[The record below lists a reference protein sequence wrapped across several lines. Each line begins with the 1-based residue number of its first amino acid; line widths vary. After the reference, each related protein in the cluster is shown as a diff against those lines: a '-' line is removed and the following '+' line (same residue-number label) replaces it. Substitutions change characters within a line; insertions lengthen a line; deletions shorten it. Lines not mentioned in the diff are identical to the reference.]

1 MSSLHFVRHAQA
13 SLFSKDYDQL
23 SEHGLRQSALLG
35 EYLSQQEM
43 WFDHVFVGPRLRHRQ
58 TAQTAIP
65 SLKNNSAGMIE
76 IPELD
81 EHHVDRLVTR
91 HCEEIGK
98 LFPRVAQYQAI
109 FRAAGSHDDRRRSFA
124 ILFEEVANLWVRG
137 ECPSFGVES
146 WTEFCTRV
154 NAGIDKMISL
164 TAKGQDAIAFTS
176 AGTVA
181 VTLHRA
187 LKCPDA
193 VALGLGWR
201 VWNCSITGYAFSS
214 NRFTLDQFNA
224 LPHLSNRADWTY
236 R

>member
-1 MSSLHFVRHAQA
+1 MFATLRRPSFPTTTIS
-13 SLFSKDYDQL
+13 L
-23 SEHGLRQSALLG
+23 SEHGFRQSALLG
-35 EYLSQQEM
+35 DYLSEQQLQFEN
-43 WFDHVFVGPRLRHRQ
+43 VFVGPRLRHRQ
-58 TAQTAIP
+58 TAETAIP
-65 SLKNNSAGMIE
+65 SLKNNSAGMVE

-81 EHHVDRLVTR
+81 EHHVDRLVSE
-91 HCEEIGK
+91 HSKEIGK
-98 LFPRVAQYQAI
+98 LFPRVADQHAA
-109 FRAAGSHDDRRRSFA
+109 FRAAESNTDRRRTFA
-124 ILFEEVANLWVRG
+124 ILFEEVANLWVAER
-137 ECPSFGVES
+137 CPLFGIES
-146 WTEFCTRV
+146 WSEFCARV

-187 LKCPDA
+187 LKCPDE

-201 VWNCSITGYAFSS
+201 VWNCSITGYAFSRD
-214 NRFTLDQFNA
+214 RFSLDQFNA